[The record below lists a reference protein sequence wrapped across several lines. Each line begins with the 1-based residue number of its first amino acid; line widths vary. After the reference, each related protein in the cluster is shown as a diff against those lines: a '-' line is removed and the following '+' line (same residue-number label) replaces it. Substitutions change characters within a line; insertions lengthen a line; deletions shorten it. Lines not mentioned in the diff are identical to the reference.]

1 MFCRQ
6 FWILAAI
13 CGGFLLLYCA
23 LLTNSTLNAYSSTR
37 KKYDAYPA
45 YNKYVAVS
53 SNTYPSFEKHKS
65 VSNHSGLSNR
75 CVRYFSVWLGPRGSW
90 PEYAVIENL
99 LKDAQDHKST
109 INNSRIILSKENPSF
124 FQECPDFTCDVVI
137 IGMQSIENRSVLEHS
152 DAIFFN
158 LMPKIHREKTHE
170 FLEQSI
176 KDLPSNI
183 KILFYSMESPLM
195 LNYFDPQIDRIKYHI
210 DMTYFS
216 DTDVHLPYGR
226 YIFGEPTDRELINYA
241 ENKTDLLVWVASNCK
256 KTFWPR
262 MDWVK
267 SLEKLITFDTY
278 GRCGRNIGC
287 LPRMSTECAR
297 KRSHYKF
304 ILALENSQCDGYV
317 TEKFWLN
324 GVMNGIVPIV
334 YGGTRA
340 AYEHIA
346 PPNSFIHIG
355 DFSSQQELVNYLL
368 KVDKN
373 DSLYNEFFA
382 WRRQGHIEIVYPD
395 LKPQSFCKVL
405 PKLSESTPVKSV
417 GDSNYFQSCRGGAK
431 RPFSVDGDIESWTPW
446 K

>member
-1 MFCRQ
+1 MFPRQ
-6 FWILAAI
+6 FCILAGI
-13 CGGFLLLYCA
+13 CGGLLLLYCA
-23 LLTNSTLNAYSSTR
+23 LLTKSTLYAYSSTR
-37 KKYDAYPA
+37 KKYDAYP
-45 YNKYVAVS
+45 YRYVAVS
-53 SNTYPSFEKHKS
+53 SNTT
-65 VSNHSGLSNR
+65 VTNHSGLSNR
-75 CVRYFSVWLGPRGSW
+75 CVRYFSVWLAPYRGW
-90 PEYAVIENL
+90 TEYAVIEDL
-99 LKDAQDHKST
+99 LKDTQNQINT
-109 INNSRIILSKENPSF
+109 INISGIILSKEHPTI
-124 FQECPDFTCDVVI
+124 FQECPDFACDVVI
-137 IGMQSIENRSVLEHS
+137 IGMQSIENRTVLEHS
-152 DAIFFN
+152 DAIFLNFEPKLHRDETHKFSEQ
-158 LMPKIHREKTHE
+158 LME
-170 FLEQSI
+170 
-176 KDLPSNI
+176 DLPSNI
-183 KILFYSMESPLM
+183 KIIFYSMESPLM

-226 YIFGEPTDRELINYA
+226 YIFGEPTDIESINYA

-256 KTFWPR
+256 NTFWPR
-262 MDWVK
+262 IDWVK
-267 SLEKLITFDTY
+267 RLEKLITFDTY
-278 GRCGRNIGC
+278 GRCGENIDC
-287 LPRMSTECAR
+287 LPRMSPECAR

-304 ILALENSQCDGYV
+304 ILALENAQCDGYV

-324 GVMNGIVPIV
+324 GVMNGVVPIV

-340 AYEHIA
+340 TYEHIA

-405 PKLSESTPVKSV
+405 PKLSESTPVKYV
-417 GDSNYFQSCRGGAK
+417 GDSNFFQSCRGGAQ
-431 RPFSVDGDIESWTPW
+431 RPFSVDGDIENWTAW